1 MSLDVYKRQV
11 VSAETRADCLDV
23 FLKHADA
30 QGVKLYTL
38 EPICDLSTNLQTVF
52 TYRHL
57 QVTLA
62 SMANYQIRN
71 AALAL
76 ETIWRLREKRLVE
89 IKDAQILAGLRKAVW
104 IGRFEIMQKD
114 PIVILDGAHN
124 PDGIQALCNSLQGYD
139 DIAVLF
145 SVLKDKNF
153 ETMLSL
159 SLIHICGNDCR
170 WYSET

>member
-1 MSLDVYKRQV
+1 M
-11 VSAETRADCLDV
+11 
-23 FLKHADA
+23 
-30 QGVKLYTL
+30 
-38 EPICDLSTNLQTVF
+38 
-52 TYRHL
+52 
-57 QVTLA
+57 
-62 SMANYQIRN
+62 
-71 AALAL
+71 

-153 ETMLSL
+153 ETMLSIL
-159 SLIHICGNDCR
+159 ETITSDITITHFDNERSLDIRCLKNRKQLHLIEDYHAALTYMLKKKKTIVITGSL
-170 WYSET
+170 YFISEIRQFWQK

>member
-1 MSLDVYKRQV
+1 M
-11 VSAETRADCLDV
+11 SAETRADCLDV

-76 ETIWRLREKRLVE
+76 K
-89 IKDAQILAGLRKAVW
+89 QFG
-104 IGRFEIMQKD
+104 
-114 PIVILDGAHN
+114 
-124 PDGIQALCNSLQGYD
+124 GY
-139 DIAVLF
+139 V
-145 SVLKDKNF
+145 KK
-153 ETMLSL
+153 T
-159 SLIHICGNDCR
+159 CGNKGCADFG
-170 WYSET
+170 WFT